1 MRIRVFHDIK
11 LQFSAPVRSLQLH
24 LRLTPRSFE
33 SQYVLRWRVGVD
45 LDATL
50 RPREDAFGSVV
61 HALSWH
67 RPVEGASITASG
79 EVQTSDAVGV
89 VRGAVEPLPPGMYLR
104 ASPLAEANGALRV
117 FGAEAGQGAV
127 DTLDRLHRLMGA
139 LHEEL
144 APEPGFGGAA
154 PAAEAFA
161 LKKGGPADYAHA
173 FIAAARAAGVPAR
186 FVAGYRA
193 DETAAEGREMF
204 AWAEAFA
211 PNLGWVGF
219 DAVHNL
225 CPNDRYIRV
234 AAGLDA
240 KDARPVRLWTNA
252 GETAMSATLRVE
264 QAGAQGQN

>member
-1 MRIRVFHDIK
+1 MRIRVSHETT
-11 LQFSAPVRSLQLH
+11 LTFSAPVRSLQLN

-50 RPREDAFGSVV
+50 KPREDPFGSVL
-61 HALSWH
+61 HGISWH
-67 RPVEGASITASG
+67 KPVEAVTITVVG
-79 EVQTSDAVGV
+79 EVKTTDAVGV
-89 VRGAVEPLPPGMYLR
+89 VRGAVEPLPPQMYLR
-104 ASPLAEANGALRV
+104 ASPLAQANGALRE
-117 FGAEAGQGAV
+117 FGDEAGQGAV

-144 APEPGFGGAA
+144 APEPRFGGAA
-154 PAAEAFA
+154 PASEAFA

-186 FVAGYRA
+186 FVTGYRA
-193 DETAAEGREMF
+193 DGTATEGREMF

-211 PNLGWVGF
+211 PKLGWVGF

-240 KDARPVRLWTNA
+240 KDAQPVRFWINA
-252 GETAMSATLRVE
+252 GETTTSATLRVE